1 MARRRVAGM
10 SEEGRLRAPLVVG
23 VPREIKA
30 DEHRVAIT
38 PDGVRELSQRGVAV
52 LIERG
57 AGVGSA
63 ISDDDLSA
71 SGAELVGDASELW
84 ERAELV
90 CKVKEPQSD
99 EFAHLRPGLVVFTYL
114 HLAAYRDVADALL
127 AADATGIAY
136 ETVQD
141 PDGSLPL
148 LAPMSEIAG
157 RMAAQVGATHL
168 EKHHGGSGVLLAGA
182 TGVRPGR
189 VTVLGA
195 GSVGLNAAR
204 IAAGMEAEVALLDRN
219 LTRLRDIDRLH
230 QGRITTLASNAGT
243 VARAV
248 SEADLVVGAVLV
260 PGGRAPRLVTDELM
274 GAMAD
279 GSVIV
284 DVAIDQGGC
293 VEGVRETSHSDP
305 VVERRGVLLYA
316 VPNIPGAVPHTST
329 FALSNATL
337 PYIADLAVEGV
348 RGAVFGDPSLAPG
361 INTHAGALTS
371 APVAAALGVHH
382 TPLADALDL
391 PVG

>member
-1 MARRRVAGM
+1 M
-10 SEEGRLRAPLVVG
+10 SDRTRSHLPLVVG
-23 VPREIKA
+23 VPREVKT
-30 DEHRVAIT
+30 DEHRVALT
-38 PDGVRELSQRGVAV
+38 PDGVRELCQRGVRV
-52 LIERG
+52 LVEEG
-57 AGVGSA
+57 AGLGSA
-63 ISDDDLSA
+63 ITDQDF
-71 SGAELVGDASELW
+71 SGAGGELVRDAAELW
-84 ERAELV
+84 ERAGLV
-90 CKVKEPQSD
+90 CKVKEPQPD
-99 EFAHLRPGLVVFTYL
+99 EFGCLRPGLVLFTYL
-114 HLAAYRDVADALL
+114 HLAAYSDVADALL
-127 AADATGIAY
+127 DSGATGIAY

-168 EKHHGGSGVLLAGA
+168 EKHNGGSGVLLAGA

-189 VTVLGA
+189 VAVLGA

-219 LTRLRDIDRLH
+219 LTRLRDIDRLYE
-230 QGRITTLASNAGT
+230 GRITTLASNAGT

-260 PGGRAPRLVTDELM
+260 PGGLAPTLVTDELM
-274 GAMAD
+274 AAMGD

-305 VVERRGVLLYA
+305 VIERNGVLLYA

-337 PYIADLAVEGV
+337 PHLVDLATEGV
-348 RGAVFGDPSLAPG
+348 RGAVFGDASLAPG
-361 INTHAGALTS
+361 VNTHAGAMTS
-371 APVAAALGVHH
+371 APVAAALEVEH